1 MAAERESIDLMLKAL
16 MREHSTETP
25 PAHVD
30 AAILAAAH
38 ASVAS
43 ASRDRSASLHDAG
56 PPALARMAWRWWM
69 PLAAAAVIGVIA
81 IGVIPLAPSIV
92 DDATQRASDA
102 PEAFNA
108 RAARDAA
115 SSVAAPKVDTQGAAP
130 RDDAPSSVAAP
141 RREGQARAAPDATP
155 SSVAAPKLEPQSLAK
170 QHKPDDLGS
179 NRQRESKDTRPPQEF
194 AASPPP
200 AATLQGAPLPA
211 PALPA
216 EQQSVAK
223 PPPAVQPP
231 TASAQSP
238 APAPAASGAPA
249 SVPPAPGSDL
259 LSVRPR
265 IDDALHA
272 QRETR
277 VGSVRGDEGSAQP
290 NIAERQKATPDA
302 REIDARSRSAT
313 DWARRIRELRDAGRT
328 DDALR
333 ALREFRAAF
342 ADADRQLPADL
353 AEWART
359 QR

>member
-1 MAAERESIDLMLKAL
+1 MAAERESTDPMLTAL

-43 ASRDRSASLHDAG
+43 ASRDRSVSLHDAG
-56 PPALARMAWRWWM
+56 APALARMAWRWWM

-115 SSVAAPKVDTQGAAP
+115 SSVAAPKVDTQGAVP
-130 RDDAPSSVAAP
+130 RDDAPSSVAAQ
-141 RREGQARAAPDATP
+141 RREGQAPAAPDAA

-170 QHKPDDLGS
+170 QHKRDDLGL
-179 NRQRESKDTRPPQEF
+179 NRQESNDTRPPQEF
-194 AASPPP
+194 APSPPQ

-216 EQQSVAK
+216 EEQSVAK
-223 PPPAVQPP
+223 SPPPAVQPP

-265 IDDALHA
+265 IDDSLHA

-277 VGSVRGDEGSAQP
+277 VGSVRGDELTEQP
-290 NIAERQKATPDA
+290 NIAERQKATRDA
-302 REIDARSRSAT
+302 REIDAPSRSAT

-353 AEWART
+353 AQWART